1 MSKMIQVRNVPDR
14 LHRELVRRARNRGET
29 LTQYVQTVLER
40 EVERP
45 LAEEI
50 LQRVRSRTPVPLDAP
65 VAEVIREERRVRGAS

>member
-1 MSKMIQVRNVPDR
+1 MIQVRNVPDR

-40 EVERP
+40 EVQRP

-50 LQRVRSRTPVPLDAP
+50 LQRVRSRTPVPIETP